1 MLRYFSIAKVALIVH
16 DPNSFVHLVEEVAI
30 GCVSVN
36 ASAGIQGLQQMQLWK
51 RVPAME
57 AKTGMVLEE

>member
-16 DPNSFVHLVEEVAI
+16 DTNSFVHLVEEVAI

-36 ASAGIQGLQQMQLWK
+36 AAAGIQGLQQMQLWK

>member
-1 MLRYFSIAKVALIVH
+1 MLRYFSIAKVALIVQ

-30 GCVSVN
+30 GCGSVN

-51 RVPAME
+51 RVPAIE

>member
-30 GCVSVN
+30 GCGNVN
-36 ASAGIQGLQQMQLWK
+36 ASAGIQGLQQLWK

-57 AKTGMVLEE
+57 AKTGIVLEE